1 MAGLRWKILCTWGW
15 SANKFKWKRVARVT
29 ANTGVFDRSWVLAP
43 RANTTL
49 VCRVFKFLQ
58 VKNHVCLSAIV
69 STLGQF
75 RITSS
80 DASYSHP
87 FWNTQTLT
95 RPDFSVFQKQ
105 VWKVSPG
112 TAGERMPAWLLHK
125 ETRQPP
131 VTVNF
136 LLRWWRA
143 ATWRGEG
150 HAATLAIG
158 HTIPHRSQMATE
170 NRARRGGGHEGSRGC
185 GSFTSSLQ
193 VHLPLPRRH
202 ILGSSQDVLGGGSG
216 EYRRLAPSVPG
227 QIAQTFWSQYLPLW
241 DWDGIHPP
249 CSAYC
254 GQEGQ
259 RRLQVGKSSKALKRF
274 CMLLGLCPCLR
285 WDKESTQ
292 MLKQPKYE
300 DSVVSTGLTQLHPG
314 RQPMTSDCWRP
325 VLLPRPALEFSC
337 RVCSVSG
344 KVKRWAVGEGES
356 QWLSDGQSKGS
367 VKPAG
372 RARCGKL
379 SRWLS
384 LAHKWGWPPSARSP
398 DAHPDEV
405 TTHCRGQGAGL
416 VVSHLVSFGFGALE
430 PLTDTWRT
438 TLSSWIRQSAS
449 MLRIRVRFHTCSL
462 EGRGHGAGE
471 EACLPSPQVFGFLKK
486 RK

>member
-1 MAGLRWKILCTWGW
+1 MHLRVVRRQIQVEMSGQGHSKHWGLW
-15 SANKFKWKRVARVT
+15 SALSAGTKGQHHPCVSR
-29 ANTGVFDRSWVLAP
+29 
-43 RANTTL
+43 
-49 VCRVFKFLQ
+49 LQ
-58 VKNHVCLSAIV
+58 IPAGQKPCLSLSDCFYPGAIQDHLV
-69 STLGQF
+69 WCF
-75 RITSS
+75 RNS
-80 DASYSHP
+80 
-87 FWNTQTLT
+87 QTLT
-95 RPDFSVFQKQ
+95 RPDFSLFQRQ
-105 VWKVSPG
+105 VWKISPG
-112 TAGERMPAWLLHK
+112 TAGKRTPAWLLHK

-150 HAATLAIG
+150 HAATLGIG
-158 HTIPHRSQMATE
+158 HTIPHGSQMATE
-170 NRARRGGGHEGSRGC
+170 NRARRGGGHEGGRGC
-185 GSFTSSLQ
+185 GSFTSTLQ

-216 EYRRLAPSVPG
+216 EYRRLALSVPG
-227 QIAQTFWSQYLPLW
+227 QTAQPFWSQYLPLW

-259 RRLQVGKSSKALKRF
+259 RRPQVGKSSKALKKF

-314 RQPMTSDCWRP
+314 RQPMTSNCWRP
-325 VLLPRPALEFSC
+325 VLLPHPALEFSC

-372 RARCGKL
+372 LARCGKL

-384 LAHKWGWPPSARSP
+384 LAHKWGWAPSACSP

-416 VVSHLVSFGFGALE
+416 VVPHLVSFGFGALE
-430 PLTDTWRT
+430 PLTDTRRA
-438 TLSSWIRQSAS
+438 TLSSWIRRSAS
-449 MLRIRVRFHTCSL
+449 VLRIHVRFHTCSL
-462 EGRGHGAGE
+462 EERGHGAGE